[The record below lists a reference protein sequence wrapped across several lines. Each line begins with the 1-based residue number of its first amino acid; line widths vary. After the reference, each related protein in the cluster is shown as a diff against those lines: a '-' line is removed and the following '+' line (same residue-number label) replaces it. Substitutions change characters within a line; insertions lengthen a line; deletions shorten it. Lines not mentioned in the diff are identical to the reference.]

1 MKILKYLFFLI
12 LIAIIAGAIYI
23 ATKDGSYQ
31 IEETTIVPAPPS
43 VVFEEVNNY
52 QNWEN
57 WDPWND
63 EERVLNFSDT
73 LSGQGAEF
81 SWTTDNSGEGNF
93 KTTGTIPNSS
103 IEQDLILDSEFGE
116 SESEVYW
123 SFEGVEGGTQVA
135 WGMQGEMSFKEK
147 LASTFNDGS
156 FSDYMKPK
164 LAEGLEDLKEEIRT
178 KMDVYTINVD
188 GATTH
193 GGGFYM
199 YTTTASKINQIQEKR
214 KQMYTEVINYM
225 DQNNI
230 TALGNPFVL
239 YNQWDEGNNSA
250 IYSVGVFTPSLVIT
264 PSESDVLNGMMPVQQ
279 VIKTTLN
286 GDYKYLRGAWDRAN
300 SYIAENNLQVAE
312 SGQSFEVYKIGPD
325 ETPNPAE
332 WVTEIFIPV
341 EPKAELLNIEE

>member
-12 LIAIIAGAIYI
+12 LIGIIAGAIYV

-43 VVFEEVNNY
+43 VVFDEVNNF
-52 QNWEN
+52 QNWDN

-63 EERVLNFSDT
+63 EDRILKFSDT
-73 LSGQGAEF
+73 LSGQGAEY
-81 SWTTDNSGEGNF
+81 SWTTDNSGDGNI
-93 KTTGTIPNSS
+93 KTTGTIPYSS
-103 IEQDLILDSEFGE
+103 IEQVLILDSNFGE
-116 SESEVYW
+116 SESDVYW
-123 SFEGVEGGTQVA
+123 RFEEVESGTLVT
-135 WGMQGEMSFKEK
+135 WGIQGEQSFKEK
-147 LASTFNDGS
+147 LASTFKEGS
-156 FSDYMKPK
+156 FSEIMRPQ
-164 LAEGLEDLKEEIRT
+164 LAEGLEDLKEEIRV

-188 GATTH
+188 GTTTH

-199 YTTTASKINQIQEKR
+199 YTTTASKITQIQEKR
-214 KQMYTEVINYM
+214 QQMFTEVINYM
-225 DQNNI
+225 NNNNI

-239 YNQWDEGNNSA
+239 YNQWDEENNSA

-264 PSESDVLNGMMPVQQ
+264 PGESEILNGMMPVQQ

-300 SYIAENNLQVAE
+300 NYIVENSLQVAG
-312 SGQSFEVYKIGPD
+312 SSQSFEVYKTGPD

-332 WVTEIFIPV
+332 WITEIYIPV
-341 EPKAELLNIEE
+341 EPKETTIIIE

>member
-12 LIAIIAGAIYI
+12 LIAIIAGAIYV

-43 VVFEEVNNY
+43 VVFDEVNNF

-63 EERVLNFSDT
+63 EERILKFSDT
-73 LSGQGAEF
+73 LSGQGAEY
-81 SWTTDNSGEGNF
+81 SWTTENSGDGNIR
-93 KTTGTIPNSS
+93 TTGTIPHSS

-123 SFEGVEGGTQVA
+123 EFEEVEGGTQVT
-135 WGMQGEMSFKEK
+135 WGIQGEQSFKEK
-147 LASTFNDGS
+147 LASTFKEGS
-156 FSDYMKPK
+156 YSEFMRPQ

-188 GATTH
+188 GTTTH

-214 KQMYTEVINYM
+214 QQMYTEVINYM
-225 DQNNI
+225 DNNNI

-264 PSESDVLNGMMPVQQ
+264 PSESEVLNGMMPMQQ
-279 VIKTTLN
+279 VIKTTLK

-300 SYIAENNLQVAE
+300 NYITENNLQVSE
-312 SGQSFEVYKIGPD
+312 SSQSFEVYKTGPD
-325 ETPNPAE
+325 KTPNPAE
-332 WVTEIFIPV
+332 WITEIYIPV
-341 EPKAELLNIEE
+341 EPKAVPLNIE

>member
-43 VVFEEVNNY
+43 VVFDEVNNF
-52 QNWEN
+52 QNWES
-57 WDPWND
+57 WDPWNY
-63 EERVLNFSDT
+63 EGRILKFSDT

-81 SWTTDNSGEGNF
+81 AWTTDNSGEGNVR
-93 KTTGTIPNSS
+93 TTGTLPYSS
-103 IEQDLILDSEFGE
+103 IEQDLVLDTEFGE
-116 SESEVYW
+116 SESDVYW
-123 SFEGVEGGTQVA
+123 KFEEVEGGTQVT
-135 WGMQGEMSFKEK
+135 WGIQGEQSFKEK
-147 LASTFNDGS
+147 LASTFTEGT
-156 FSDYMKPK
+156 FSEFMRPQ

-188 GATTH
+188 GSTTH

-214 KQMYTEVINYM
+214 QQMYTEVINYM
-225 DQNNI
+225 DNNNI

-239 YNQWDEGNNSA
+239 YNQWDEENNSA

-264 PSESDVLNGMMPVQQ
+264 PSESEVLNGMMPVQQ

-300 SYIAENNLQVAE
+300 TYISENNLQVAE
-312 SGQSFEVYKIGPD
+312 TAQSFEVYKIGPE

-332 WVTEIFIPV
+332 WVTEIYIPV
-341 EPKAELLNIEE
+341 EPKQAPLIVE

>member
-43 VVFEEVNNY
+43 VVFDEVNNF

-63 EERVLNFSDT
+63 EERILNFSDT
-73 LSGQGAEF
+73 LSGQGAEY
-81 SWTTDNSGEGNF
+81 SWTTDNSGDGNF

-103 IEQDLILDSEFGE
+103 IEQDLVLDSEFGE

-123 SFEGVEGGTQVA
+123 TFEKVEGGTQVI
-135 WGMQGEMSFKEK
+135 WGIQGEQSFQEK
-147 LASTFNDGS
+147 FASTFKEGS
-156 FSDYMKPK
+156 FPDFMRPK
-164 LAEGLEDLKEEIRT
+164 LAEGLEDLKEEIRI
-178 KMDVYTINVD
+178 KMDIYNISVD
-188 GATTH
+188 GTTTH

-214 KQMYTEVINYM
+214 QQMYTEVINYM
-225 DQNNI
+225 DNNNI

-250 IYSVGVFTPSLVIT
+250 IYSVSVFTPSLVIT
-264 PSESDVLNGMMPVQQ
+264 PSESEVFNGMMPVQQ

-300 SYIAENNLQVAE
+300 NYIAENNLQIAK
-312 SGQSFEVYKIGPD
+312 SGGSFEVYKIGPD

-332 WVTEIFIPV
+332 WVTEIYIPV
-341 EPKAELLNIEE
+341 EQKESTINID